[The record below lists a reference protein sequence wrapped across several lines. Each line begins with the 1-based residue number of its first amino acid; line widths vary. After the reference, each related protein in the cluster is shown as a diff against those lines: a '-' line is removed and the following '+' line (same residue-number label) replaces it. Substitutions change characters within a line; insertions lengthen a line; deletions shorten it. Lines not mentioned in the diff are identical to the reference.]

1 MVIGM
6 FNFFL
11 VVIKIKGQL
20 LKLKEVNSVYLLSL
34 AEHVASV
41 YENRKSLWLFLD
53 MKHFDHPGYFS
64 IVSFTFD
71 VSCDYKNGTVAINIS
86 SSD

>member
-20 LKLKEVNSVYLLSL
+20 LKLKEVSSVYLLSL

-41 YENRKSLWLFLD
+41 
-53 MKHFDHPGYFS
+53 
-64 IVSFTFD
+64 
-71 VSCDYKNGTVAINIS
+71 
-86 SSD
+86 